1 VRPFSGSCGQNSI
14 RAGNWPFR
22 ASQLSLRA
30 GEIPSVRQISGL
42 CEEKSDFRWF
52 WRNLSGQ
59 KEPVSVAKTV
69 KGGGR
74 SQEP

>member
-1 VRPFSGSCGQNSI
+1 L
-14 RAGNWPFR
+14 AY
-22 ASQLSLRA
+22 
-30 GEIPSVRQISGL
+30 
-42 CEEKSDFRWF
+42 
-52 WRNLSGQ
+52 LSGQ